1 MDPEL
6 LLQIFHFLTC
16 TCLGITLFVPDV
28 SWYWGLGVPPD
39 KAALSL
45 LLQWRSGWPP
55 PISPRA
61 FIPGIALPLSMASG
75 CQVVIPNVEAA
86 SPLHRGCLGS
96 AGVSRAR
103 AASSEASSPAVIPV
117 GRGTKKKP
125 DNSPTTLKSCR
136 GTALPLPPG
145 VELVM
150 LDIETLSLAVTTPSH
165 RPVRL
170 FLCGQNT

>member
-16 TCLGITLFVPDV
+16 ACLGITLFVPDV

-55 PISPRA
+55 PILIPATIPRVA
-61 FIPGIALPLSMASG
+61 SPLSMASG
-75 CQVVIPNVEAA
+75 CQVVVPNVEAA

-96 AGVSRAR
+96 AGVSRAL
-103 AASSEASSPAVIPV
+103 ATSSEAISPAVIPV
-117 GRGTKKKP
+117 GRGTKKARQLFNHVEELP
-125 DNSPTTLKSCR
+125 GHSPPPASR
-136 GTALPLPPG
+136 G
-145 VELVM
+145 ELVM